1 MKLSDARVR
10 LVWYLAACA
19 LAVFTYFYGLD
30 SQHIPKNGDEYPYE
44 HIVRLTASSEH
55 LLPLQSGLDNMR
67 NTKPPLLFWQG
78 IASTNWG
85 QDWMLWKLRYPSVL
99 YTLLTA
105 TMLFMLGWKLSKQ
118 IETGFIAALTFL
130 AFFTTYRFGRP
141 FLTNPPEVFWLS
153 LPFFVLLYGKKFFAS
168 RWLIPSLFG
177 ISVGIGFL
185 YKSFALGLPVTLGLA
200 VWYWHQRQYRVMEFI
215 KQDALKVFITIAV
228 AVAIFALWFALDPN
242 PQAVWKEFVVGEN
255 VGKFD
260 PHGSSYLEKLLWGGS
275 SIWSYTLAF
284 LTNAGLLTFIVV
296 ALFFVTY
303 KNRQQLSN
311 DEKLLWLLV
320 AAFFISFSLPSQRSG
335 RYLLDVMPALALL
348 CALNWQ
354 RISRKVFIATLML
367 AGVLIVGL
375 AALALRLQSEMNNA
389 NLYSIS
395 FWLLCSVTA
404 IFIVFA
410 IAKSDFTRPATNVV
424 ALLMILI
431 FAAFLKPFDGVLGN
445 YSAATQQY
453 VAGKIV
459 WVPCNFR
466 AHDEGHR
473 FILPGAEIYGY
484 SEDQNLAAADL
495 ASRYDLFAVQESLQS
510 GAKHGRCL
518 DCKVIGQRLDI
529 RGRQSEEE
537 LKDMLFN
544 GNFFEHLFV
553 RELLVESMAITKKI
567 PHQTFAQMCR

>member
-1 MKLSDARVR
+1 
-10 LVWYLAACA
+10 
-19 LAVFTYFYGLD
+19 
-30 SQHIPKNGDEYPYE
+30 
-44 HIVRLTASSEH
+44 
-55 LLPLQSGLDNMR
+55 
-67 NTKPPLLFWQG
+67 
-78 IASTNWG
+78 
-85 QDWMLWKLRYPSVL
+85 
-99 YTLLTA
+99 
-105 TMLFMLGWKLSKQ
+105 MLGWKLSKQ

-153 LPFFVLLYGKKFFAS
+153 LPFFVLLYWQNFFAS
-168 RWLIPSLFG
+168 RWLMPSVLG

-185 YKSFALGLPVTLGLA
+185 YKSFALGLPVTLGLV

-215 KQDALKVFITIAV
+215 KHDALKVFITVGV
-228 AVAIFALWFALDPN
+228 AVVIFALWFVLDPN

-260 PHGSSYLEKLLWGGS
+260 SHGPSYLEKLLWGGS
-275 SIWSYTLAF
+275 SIWSYALAF
-284 LTNAGLLTFIVV
+284 LTNAGLLTFIVIALIVV
-296 ALFFVTY
+296 AY

-354 RISRKVFIATLML
+354 QISRKIFIATLLL
-367 AGVLIVGL
+367 AGLLLVGI

-389 NLYSIS
+389 DLYPIS
-395 FWLLCSVTA
+395 FWLLCSVT
-404 IFIVFA
+404 ILFILLA
-410 IAKSDFTRPATNVV
+410 IAKPHFTRPATNVV
-424 ALLMILI
+424 ALLLLLV
-431 FAAFLKPFDGVLGN
+431 FSAFLKPFDGVLGN

-495 ASRYDLFAVQESLQS
+495 ANRYDLFAVQESLQLNT
-510 GAKHGRCL
+510 KHGRCPE
-518 DCKVIGQRLDI
+518 CKVIGQRLDI
-529 RGRQSEEE
+529 RGRQSSDE
-537 LKDMLFN
+537 LKDMFFN

-553 RELLVESMAITKKI
+553 RELLVESTATNKNI